1 MCVRPKSSLR
11 VAPLLYPSD
20 IPLSCA
26 HQVVSYNAAAH
37 ACVNDDDTD
46 RQRSQSSRNNNGFD
60 NDHGKDIRSSRDA
73 GRQEQGWSLVLGLM
87 SEMRAEGLTPDC
99 FTFSTAITACGRAGQ
114 WERALSLLDEMGTQ
128 REELCPS
135 IFAINAAIAACARA
149 AQWERALGLLYRM
162 TTKTGELVGSCDLF
176 GEDVAALRGTTG
188 RGDEIGEAGGVGGA
202 LRDRPQAADGAAA
215 WPEAGVIS
223 FNSAMEACA
232 KAGRWREG
240 VALLSLMRNVK
251 VCPDICSYAS
261 VLACL
266 RAGGQWERALELL
279 DKLEAGDT
287 SGEWS
292 RGGRVSPDL
301 GVYGAVISTLGEAG
315 EWERALA
322 LLRRLQRRGAAGA
335 ATWAVT
341 EAAEAGWDAERFA
354 AEATG
359 LAAKSSSPAAGPNLV
374 CYNAALAACAK
385 AGAWSPA
392 MVLLEEMETRG
403 IFDAA
408 SFNCAIHA
416 CRGEG
421 QWRRAIEL
429 LERMSSGDAARGPSS
444 SDPDAGRGRQRSVP
458 APDVYSYAS
467 AITACGAVGKVDR
480 ARNLVR
486 EMERAGV
493 KPTVVVFN
501 ALIAAV
507 ARGVSG
513 DGVGPEKRRYSA
525 DGDGSGEEEHC
536 AESTAEAA
544 SATAVDVSAKA
555 RGGSWERAHELLA
568 EMRAAGIVPTTTSY
582 NIVLSACQRAGAWEG
597 ALEVLREMKH
607 GEALEP
613 SSSGGS
619 VAPQPDIVS
628 FNTAMGACGR
638 AGRWEDALALLDGI
652 AANGLTP
659 DAVSFNTA
667 AAACARVEEWSLA
680 LEVLDRGR
688 LVGAFPSLPSNEDG
702 DGSAQEGAGTV
713 GDGERD
719 READS
724 GKQQAVTSSGFH
736 AAVEAMASYQA
747 EDGSEPGDSKPVLLE
762 NETLGMGL

>member
-1 MCVRPKSSLR
+1 M
-11 VAPLLYPSD
+11 
-20 IPLSCA
+20 
-26 HQVVSYNAAAH
+26 VSYNAAAH

-46 RQRSQSSRNNNGFD
+46 RQRPQSSCSNNGFD
-60 NDHGKDIRSSRDA
+60 NDHGNDSRSSPDA

-87 SEMRAEGLTPDC
+87 SDMRAEGLKPDC
-99 FTFSTAITACGRAGQ
+99 FTFSTAIAACGRAGQ
-114 WERALSLLDEMGTQ
+114 WERALSLLDEMGKQ
-128 REELCPS
+128 REELRPS

-162 TTKTGELVGSCDLF
+162 TTKTGELVGSRGFFD
-176 GEDVAALRGTTG
+176 EDVAALRGTTE
-188 RGDEIGEAGGVGGA
+188 RGNEMGGAGGVGGA

-215 WPEAGVIS
+215 WPEAGAIS

-232 KAGRWREG
+232 KAGRWQEG
-240 VALLSLMRNVK
+240 VALLSLMRNVN

-279 DKLEAGDT
+279 DKLEAGAT
-287 SGEWS
+287 SGERR
-292 RGGRVSPDL
+292 RGDRVSPDL
-301 GVYGAVISTLGEAG
+301 GFYGAVISTLGEAG

-385 AGAWSPA
+385 AEAWSPA
-392 MVLLEEMETRG
+392 LVLLEEMETRG

-429 LERMSSGDAARGPSS
+429 LERMSSGDAARAPSS
-444 SDPDAGRGRQRSVP
+444 SGPDAGRGRQRSVP

-467 AITACGAVGKVDR
+467 AITACGAVGQVDL

-501 ALIAAV
+501 ALIAVV
-507 ARGVSG
+507 ARGVSR
-513 DGVGPEKRRYSA
+513 DGVSPEKRSGPA
-525 DGDGSGEEEHC
+525 DRDGSGEEEEDC
-536 AESTAEAA
+536 AESAAEAA
-544 SATAVDVSAKA
+544 SATAVDVSAKV
-555 RGGSWERAHELLA
+555 RGGSWERARELLA
-568 EMRAAGIVPTTTSY
+568 EMRAADIVPTTTSY
-582 NIVLSACQRAGAWEG
+582 NLVLSACQRAGAWEG
-597 ALEVLREMKH
+597 ALEVLREMKR

-619 VAPQPDIVS
+619 VAPLPDIVS

-688 LVGAFPSLPSNEDG
+688 LVGAFPSLPSNVDG
-702 DGSAQEGAGTV
+702 EGSAPEGAGTV
-713 GDGERD
+713 GAGERD
-719 READS
+719 GEADS
-724 GKQQAVTSSGFH
+724 GRQPAVTSSGFH
-736 AAVEAMASYQA
+736 AAVEAMASCQA
-747 EDGSEPGDSKPVLLE
+747 EDGGERVDSKPVLLE
-762 NETLGMGL
+762 NETLGMDL